1 MLGLLATMTG
11 CSSSKETATATVAK
25 ASTAATST
33 TTTTTTP
40 SETLDAFY
48 KRVLGYA
55 GKGQWGREWAAMHP
69 GQQRYL
75 TRDKYTACA
84 NKSVAELPEVLSIEL
99 VNVRNVPIDAK
110 GIPQKSAKA
119 VTYKVTMKVGG
130 QTETSTETSRVVLVG
145 DHWTWVLSDSEL
157 AGYEGDRCP

>member
-11 CSSSKETATATVAK
+11 CSSSKETVTATVAK

-33 TTTTTTP
+33 TATTAAP

-55 GKGQWGREWAAMHP
+55 AKGQWGREWEAMHP
-69 GQQRYL
+69 GQQRYV

-84 NKSVAELPEVLSIEL
+84 NESVAELPEVLSIEL
-99 VNVRNVPIDAK
+99 VKVHDDPIDAK
-110 GIPQKSAKA
+110 GVPQKSSKA

-130 QTETSTETSRVVLVG
+130 QKETSTEKSRVVLVE
-145 DHWTWVLSDSEL
+145 DHWKWVMSDSEL
-157 AGYEGDRCP
+157 AGYGKDRCP